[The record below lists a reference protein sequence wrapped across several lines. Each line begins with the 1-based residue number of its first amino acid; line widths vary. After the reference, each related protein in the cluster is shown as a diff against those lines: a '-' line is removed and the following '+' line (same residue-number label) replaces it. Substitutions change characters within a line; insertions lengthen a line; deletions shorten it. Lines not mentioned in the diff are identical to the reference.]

1 MTTAIIIMGS
11 LGVIVGL
18 GLAVAS
24 KIFYVYVDP
33 QVMAVDDALPGANCG
48 GCGFPGCTPN
58 AEAIVAGKSSPN
70 SCVAAGSDV
79 AEAIAGIMGVSVE
92 ATEPDIAL
100 PGCTYGVE
108 EADVKYLYEGL
119 SDCRAAAMLSGGMKV
134 CTIGCLGLGSCVKAC
149 QFGALKMGP
158 DGLPTVSEK
167 KCTGCGA
174 CERVCPKHII
184 KLSSVTRRLMQEYTL
199 EDCTTPCQRA
209 CPAGIDIC
217 SYIDHIQKGDYA
229 TAVEVIKER
238 NPFPTVIG
246 RICPRPCEDEC
257 RRMLVDESVS
267 INSLKRFAADY
278 EMSKGVRVQP
288 YRAPET
294 GRKIAVVGGGVQ
306 GLSTAFFAARLG
318 HATTVFEAT
327 DQLGGLL
334 RSAIHENRLTK
345 EVLDWDVDGVLE
357 MGVTAETGQKMGDD
371 FTVSSLL
378 GQGFE
383 AVFLAT
389 GGWDNRLVR
398 GVIDTFEQPVPGV
411 HLMIDLLRF
420 ANENPEA
427 FNCGK
432 HVVIAGGDKAI
443 WSAATALK
451 AVGVKKVTVILQA
464 QDGELPF
471 QDGNIDP
478 EALPEVEVLTGGG
491 VIGILGV
498 DQQLTGIQWKELA
511 TGNVQEISTD
521 ALILPMGRFPQ
532 FIFTAQNEEG
542 DNPDASD
549 NNDGPIRW
557 QAFEPY
563 KAPEQSGQA
572 GLLAKGDVLSDFSGA
587 IRAIGAGRRAAAA
600 IHQAMYGIELSLP
613 ANVVTPDSPVQNVDM
628 VVPTRTFPRQIS
640 PLDPSPDA
648 VELEQ
653 GLSEDK
659 ARKEAGRCLQCGLI
673 CYRKYPPKKEGT
685 KIEEVAAA

>member
-33 QVMAVDDALPGANCG
+33 QVLAVDDALPGANCG
-48 GCGFPGCTPN
+48 GCGYPGCTPN
-58 AEAIVAGKSSPN
+58 AEAIVAGKQTPN
-70 SCVAAGSDV
+70 SCVAAGEDV
-79 AEAIAGIMGVSVE
+79 AEAIAAIMGVSIE
-92 ATEPDIAL
+92 AKEPDIAL
-100 PGCTYGVE
+100 PGCTFGVE
-108 EADVKYLYEGL
+108 DADIKYLYEGM

-158 DGLPTVSEK
+158 DGLPEVSEK

-184 KLSSVTRRLMQEYTL
+184 KLSSITRRLMQEYTL

-217 SYIDHIQKGDYA
+217 RYIEHIQKGDYA
-229 TAVEVIKER
+229 KSVQVIKER

-267 INSLKRFAADY
+267 INSLKRYAADY

-294 GRKIAVVGGGVQ
+294 NRKIAVVGGGVQ

-318 HATTVFEAT
+318 HSVTVYEAT

-334 RSAIHENRLTK
+334 RSAIHENRLTD
-345 EVLDWDVDGVLE
+345 EVLDWDIEGVLE
-357 MGVTAETGQKMGDD
+357 MGVATETGKKMGEN
-371 FTVSSLL
+371 FTIDSLL
-378 GQGFE
+378 NEEFE

-389 GGWDNRLVR
+389 GGWDNRLAR
-398 GVIDTFEQPVPGV
+398 GVTDTYEQPIPGTY
-411 HLMIDLLRF
+411 LMIDLLRF
-420 ANENPEA
+420 AKDHPEA
-427 FNCGK
+427 FKVGR
-432 HVVIAGGDKAI
+432 HAVIAGGDNAIWNTAATLKAI
-443 WSAATALK
+443 
-451 AVGVKKVTVILQA
+451 GVERITVILQA
-464 QDGELPF
+464 ADAELPP
-471 QDGNIDP
+471 QDESID
-478 EALPEVEVLTGGG
+478 ADTLPEIERVTDAG
-491 VIGILGV
+491 VVGIFGK
-498 DQQLTGIQWKELA
+498 DQQLTGIQCKNLA
-511 TGNVQEISTD
+511 TGKVQEISAD

-532 FIFTAQNEEG
+532 FIFTAKSKEG
-542 DNPDASD
+542 DSEEKVEASA
-549 NNDGPIRW
+549 GPIHW
-557 QAFEPY
+557 KAFEPY
-563 KAPEQSGQA
+563 KAPEQFGEE

-613 ANVVTPDSPVQNVDM
+613 ANVVTPDSPIQNVDK
-628 VVPTRTFPRQIS
+628 VAPTRTYPRQII
-640 PLDPSPDA
+640 PLDLAPDA
-648 VELEQ
+648 VELEK
-653 GLSEDK
+653 GLDEQA

-673 CYRKYPPKKEGT
+673 CYRKYPPKKQENE
-685 KIEEVAAA
+685 KEEIAAA